1 LSTINKVQVLG
12 HLGADPEVRYTQN
25 NTAVATLSLA
35 TSEKWTDKNT
45 GELQESTEWHR
56 IVLWGKLAELAQEYT
71 RKGSLIYI
79 EGSLQTRSYEDKEG
93 ITRYTTEIKGQVMKF
108 IGKKDSSEAPTPSKP
123 KATNGSAKVPY
134 SKEAAAGIKAQAP
147 VDDDLDD
154 DGLPF

>member
-1 LSTINKVQVLG
+1 MSSVNKVIIMG
-12 HLGADPEVRYTQN
+12 RLGADPEVRYTQSN
-25 NTAVATLSLA
+25 IPVATLSVA
-35 TSEKWTDKNT
+35 TSEKWKDKD
-45 GELQESTEWHR
+45 GELQETTEWHR
-56 IVLWGKLAELAQEYT
+56 IILWDKLASLAGEYLA
-71 RKGSLIYI
+71 KGAQVYI
-79 EGSLQTRSYEDKEG
+79 EGAIQTRKYEDKEG
-93 ITRYTTEIKGQVMKF
+93 NTRYTTEIKGQVMKF